1 MRTRNLYCIV
11 GPSGSGKTTLT
22 TELQHLGFSMTR
34 TTTTR
39 ARREDEPDDAYY
51 FVTAEEFQKA
61 AWEGKFAEYTK
72 YCGNWYGSSL
82 AALGQADLVVLEPEG
97 MRALLQKYT
106 ERPVKVIYLTAP
118 VKELENRLRGRSDD
132 SRKRLLLDV
141 KTFSQV
147 YKSVSLTIA
156 NQTPEDTL
164 RRVLEYFESQGE
176 RLSAEVRS
184 LIATAV

>member
-1 MRTRNLYCIV
+1 MSMRNLYCIV

-22 TELQHLGFSMTR
+22 AKLQRLGFTMTR

-39 ARREDEPDDAYY
+39 PRRDSEPEDAYY
-51 FVTAEEFQKA
+51 FISAEEFQKA
-61 AWEGKFAEYTK
+61 AWAGKFAEYTK

-82 AALGQADLVVLEPEG
+82 EALGRADLVVLEPEG

-118 VKELENRLRGRSDD
+118 IKVLEERLSKRGDD

-147 YKSVSLTIA
+147 YKSASFIVT

-164 RRVLEYFESQGE
+164 QRVLRYFQSQGE
-176 RLSAEVRS
+176 LLSKEAAN
-184 LIATAV
+184 LLAAM